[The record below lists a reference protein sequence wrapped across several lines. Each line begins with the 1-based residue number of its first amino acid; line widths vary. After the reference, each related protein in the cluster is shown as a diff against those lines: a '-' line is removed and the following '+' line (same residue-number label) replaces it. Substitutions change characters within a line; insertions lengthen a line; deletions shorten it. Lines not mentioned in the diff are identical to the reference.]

1 VKETVMSDDH
11 PNSATTRIDVREPEA
26 VRYWTEALGVT
37 EEVLNEAVDHVGSS
51 EEDVRKYIG
60 SNS

>member
-1 VKETVMSDDH
+1 VKETVMSDH
-11 PNSATTRIDVREPEA
+11 PHSATTRIDVREPEA

>member
-1 VKETVMSDDH
+1 MPDDH
-11 PNSATTRIDVREPEA
+11 PHPAARIDVREPEA

-60 SNS
+60 GNS

>member
-1 VKETVMSDDH
+1 MSDH
-11 PNSATTRIDVREPEA
+11 PHAATTRIDVREPEA